1 MHFMGYNQ
9 LMRELH
15 KPLTKKELSKIH
27 ETLPERLDYLMR
39 LHALTKKALAEIL
52 CCSES
57 AISGYRTGRR
67 TPDYLIICN
76 LCTVLGVTPDY
87 LLGFIDEIC
96 PTHN

>member
-1 MHFMGYNQ
+1 MGYNQ

-15 KPLTKKELSKIH
+15 KPLTKKELLKIH

-39 LHALTKKALAEIL
+39 LHALTNKALAEIL

-87 LLGFIDEIC
+87 LLGFTDKIG

>member
-1 MHFMGYNQ
+1 MGYNQ

-39 LHALTKKALAEIL
+39 LHALTNKALAEIL

-57 AISGYRTGRR
+57 AISGYRTGRL